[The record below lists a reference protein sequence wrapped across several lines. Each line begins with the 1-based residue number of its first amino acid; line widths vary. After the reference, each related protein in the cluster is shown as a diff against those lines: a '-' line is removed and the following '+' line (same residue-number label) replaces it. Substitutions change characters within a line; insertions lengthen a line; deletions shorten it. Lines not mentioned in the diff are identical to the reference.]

1 MLHKNLH
8 FIQHFEL
15 GKDQTAYGIDK
26 KKKICWQGKGR
37 QTNQIRL
44 GKATT
49 LI

>member
-26 KKKICWQGKGR
+26 KKKKNAGKGKAG
-37 QTNQIRL
+37 RL
-44 GKATT
+44 IK
-49 LI
+49 

>member
-26 KKKICWQGKGR
+26 KKKKMLARER
-37 QTNQIRL
+37 Q
-44 GKATT
+44 AD
-49 LI
+49 